1 MLVRI
6 AVGKVSLAPGP
17 FFYHRDTPEL
27 CIQTNALRTPRSA
40 AYCLFKSL
48 AVHGIRAFLT
58 SPSPLAFAAAVAA
71 CVFSHTPTG
80 KKKAETRPVVNDSE
94 EIELTSTCI
103 LFTYSHPSP
112 LP

>member
-1 MLVRI
+1 MYPDER
-6 AVGKVSLAPGP
+6 
-17 FFYHRDTPEL
+17 FEDTT
-27 CIQTNALRTPRSA
+27 QRSP

-71 CVFSHTPTG
+71 CVFSRTTTG